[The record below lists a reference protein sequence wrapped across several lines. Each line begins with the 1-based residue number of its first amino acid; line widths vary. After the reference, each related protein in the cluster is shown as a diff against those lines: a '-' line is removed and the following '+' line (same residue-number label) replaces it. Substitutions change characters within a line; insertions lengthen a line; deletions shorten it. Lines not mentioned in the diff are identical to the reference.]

1 MILYCHIG
9 NRGLFHW
16 SGLQTLQKSNDGFYH
31 IYRILIIII
40 QILWYKSIVI
50 ISKFAHQS
58 KSSRNWYFMLDGCKA
73 RISGL
78 SSSCVDIFLPNL
90 KKRWESDEKESG
102 RVYIVSARKVKPWS
116 TFCTLPPILHS
127 REIISK
133 NLLFQ
138 MFCSLIPLILF
149 LCTRY

>member
-1 MILYCHIG
+1 MTIRFRSSFKGKIMHSRNDTLMPHWEPRTFSLIWTSDSPKIQWWICIIYIG
-9 NRGLFHW
+9 SW
-16 SGLQTLQKSNDGFYH
+16 SSSYV
-31 IYRILIIII
+31 I

-50 ISKFAHQS
+50 VTKFAHQS

-102 RVYIVSARKVKPWS
+102 RVY
-116 TFCTLPPILHS
+116 C
-127 REIISK
+127 ISPEGQTMIYV
-133 NLLFQ
+133 LYFAPHLA
-138 MFCSLIPLILF
+138 L
-149 LCTRY
+149 